1 MTAEL
6 LDLAPAS
13 RPSTDPPR
21 DARLRPPVTR
31 QRLIMRAVV
40 LAFVAATGWAWWY
53 TDMTFGEIFGGIGD
67 VKNLVARMTPP
78 RFANLDETLSALLE
92 TLWMAVIGTTIA
104 VVLSVPL
111 AFGAARNTTPH
122 RAVMAVCRGII
133 VLTRTI
139 PDLVFAA
146 VFVRALSIGVL
157 PGILALG
164 LHSIGMVGKLFADAI
179 EQTTPSPRQAVV
191 SVGAGKWQ
199 AITTSVIPQ
208 AMPSFIATALY
219 RLDINLRSSTVLGI
233 VGAGGIGFILKSFTG
248 SLQWDKALGVVILI
262 FVFIT
267 VMEFVSALVR
277 SSLLGGDR
285 IMVGRKA
292 PRLSIGARAAH
303 RFGRGR
309 TAVAAAAATAG
320 VRTFDRTTVR
330 PPLSR
335 ERLAKFGYGLFFAT
349 LVVVA
354 FVSVRLN
361 PVEIVTSIPD
371 MWRVTVRMFPLDFT
385 TARRGIIGGMTESIA
400 VAFLATFLGLL
411 FSLPIGLL
419 AARNVAAHRVVYGFA
434 RLLLVFLRG
443 TPELIVAVIFI
454 AAIGLGPVAGTFAL
468 VIGTTGF
475 FSKLIADAAE
485 EVDPVPREAVFSTG
499 ATRLQESTTSVIP
512 QALPAIVG
520 NLLYVLDINLR
531 TSAIL
536 GIVGGG
542 GIGTLLFNSLRVL
555 QLQTTGAIIVTIFV
569 IVYAI
574 ELLAGWVRKQII

>member
-21 DARLRPPVTR
+21 HARLRPPVTR

-78 RFANLDETLSALLE
+78 QFANFDATLSALLE

-122 RAVMAVCRGII
+122 RAVMALCRGII
-133 VLTRTI
+133 VLTRAI

-179 EQTTPSPRQAVV
+179 EQTTPSPREAVV

-233 VGAGGIGFILKSFTG
+233 VGSGGIGFILKSFTG
-248 SLQWDKALGVVILI
+248 SLQWDKALGVVIVI
-262 FVFIT
+262 FLFIT

-285 IMVGRKA
+285 TLVGRRA
-292 PRLSIGARAAH
+292 PRLSIGARLAD
-303 RFGRGR
+303 RLGRGR
-309 TAVAAAAATAG
+309 TAVAAAAG

-330 PPLSR
+330 PPLTR

-354 FVSVRLN
+354 FVAVRLN

-371 MWRVTVRMFPLDFT
+371 MWRVTARMFPLDFT

-419 AARNVAAHRVVYGFA
+419 AARNVAAHRIVYGFT

-485 EVDPVPREAVFSTG
+485 EVDPAPREAVFSTG

-512 QALPAIVG
+512 QALPAIIG